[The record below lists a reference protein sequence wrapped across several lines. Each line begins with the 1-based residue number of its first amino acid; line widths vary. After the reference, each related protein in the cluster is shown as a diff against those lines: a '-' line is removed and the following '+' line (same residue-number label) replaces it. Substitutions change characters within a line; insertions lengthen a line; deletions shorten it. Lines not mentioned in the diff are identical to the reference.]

1 MRTSRALLLA
11 CAIVPSAAWAQG
23 RLPSTNPL
31 PDPSFEDPGARVW
44 QGIPGWVALDPTVA
58 EHGQHSYCLKVSPE
72 RRNVH
77 LTQRKPIALRPW
89 SWYELAYSYRIEP
102 PIRFTFG
109 LCETNRQGHQFVR
122 MRSHLGPRHPP
133 PGRFVRTSFR
143 FLSRHEPCAFLLYV
157 YAACGSEHFLPGRVW
172 LDNLSLRFIEPAPE
186 APPKPLKLLDAS
198 FEAPLFVG
206 GYDPSRRCATVASGS
221 ARTGGRVLKRTDGKR
236 RGQFSIEVVHPDQV
250 QFAHVYRVAIWAR
263 GTGTCFVS
271 MHVKSSLFYDWD
283 RRDAVNRFPLSRTEW
298 RQVYLD
304 CIVDHARL
312 VGLRAMHVWFDGDL
326 EFDDAS
332 LTRIR

>member
-1 MRTSRALLLA
+1 MRISCTLWLA
-11 CAIVPSAAWAQG
+11 CAIAPGAARAQDHE
-23 RLPSTNPL
+23 RSPNLL
-31 PDPSFEDPGARVW
+31 PDPGFEDVSAKLW
-44 QGIPGWVALDPTVA
+44 QGIPGWVVRDPGVA
-58 EHGQHSYCLKVSPE
+58 EQGQHSYCLKVSPE

-77 LTQRKPIALRPW
+77 LTQQPPIALRPW

-109 LCETNRQGHQFVR
+109 LCETNRKGHQFVR
-122 MRSHLGPRHPP
+122 MRSHLGPRHPR
-133 PGRFVRTSFR
+133 PGQFVRTSFR
-143 FLSRHEPCAFLLYV
+143 FLSRHEPCAFRLYV

-172 LDNLSLRFIEPAPE
+172 LDSLSLRFIEPAPK

-198 FEAPLFVG
+198 FEAPLFVS
-206 GYDPSRRCATVASGS
+206 GYDPSRRCATVESGS
-221 ARTGGRVLKRTDGKR
+221 ARTGRRVLKRTDGKR
-236 RGQFSIEVVHPDQV
+236 RGQFSIQVVHPDQV
-250 QFAHVYRVAIWAR
+250 QLGHVYRAAIWAR

-271 MHVKSSLFYDWD
+271 MHVASSLFYDWD
-283 RRDAVNRFPLSRTEW
+283 RRDAANRFPLSRTEW

-304 CIVDHARL
+304 CIVDHTRL
-312 VGLRAMHVWFDGDL
+312 VGLGAMHVWFDGDL